1 MQDNRKALA
10 VLFIS
15 LFLVMVGFG
24 IIMPIL
30 PFYVRYYQG
39 NAATLGRIVGPVI
52 GGAIYELHMDYTF
65 ALGAGLLF
73 ATTLMVRPRLRR
85 YAPAELSLK
94 SRCRYE

>member
-30 PFYVRYYQG
+30 PF
-39 NAATLGRIVGPVI
+39 
-52 GGAIYELHMDYTF
+52 
-65 ALGAGLLF
+65 
-73 ATTLMVRPRLRR
+73 
-85 YAPAELSLK
+85 
-94 SRCRYE
+94 